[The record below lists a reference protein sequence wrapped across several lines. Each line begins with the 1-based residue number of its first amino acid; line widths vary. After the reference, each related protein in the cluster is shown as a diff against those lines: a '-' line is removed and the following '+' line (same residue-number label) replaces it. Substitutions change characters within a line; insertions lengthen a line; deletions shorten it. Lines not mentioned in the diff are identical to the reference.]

1 MAKAVAVAKRMDNNN
16 NVVVFRMAK
25 KKNVKS

>member
-25 KKNVKS
+25 KNVKS